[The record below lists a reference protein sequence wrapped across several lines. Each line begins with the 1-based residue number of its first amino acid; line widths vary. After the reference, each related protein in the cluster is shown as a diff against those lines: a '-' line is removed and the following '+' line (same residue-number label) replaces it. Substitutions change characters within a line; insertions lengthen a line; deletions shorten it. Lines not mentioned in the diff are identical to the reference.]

1 MQRIF
6 KLLFFLCISGI
17 LFSCT
22 SAEFIKTGNELS
34 PLGDNEEIEVF
45 NNTKPSQKYQ
55 EIGLLRVRGGK
66 TEKRIEDA
74 KYYARKKGGNGIIVR
89 EIGILTEP
97 GTDNVAEK
105 VENTTFDTQEFA
117 IIRIEGD
124 KIASTGQETK
134 EGSSP
139 VTTGIPVV
147 NPGKIASFDYSI
159 IPRATYKQLI
169 NDYKSLQ
176 GKMFQG
182 SLYPKKMY
190 KIPTALKDNAEA
202 GDRLILL
209 TTKTGKNNVYIIAN
223 KENIPL
229 FKEKIKSGEILNFI
243 YSPVQVYTTKAGD
256 QPVIKFIEEII
267 KSK

>member
-1 MQRIF
+1 MQRMF
-6 KLLFFLCISGI
+6 KFLFFLCISGI

-22 SAEFIKTGNELS
+22 SAEFIKTGNEFS

-45 NNTKPSQKYQ
+45 NNIKPAQKYQ

-74 KYYARKKGGNGIIVR
+74 KNYARKKGGNGIVVR

-97 GTDNVAEK
+97 GTENVAEK
-105 VENTTFDTQEFA
+105 VENTTYDTQEFV
-117 IIRIEGD
+117 IIKLEGD
-124 KIASTGQETK
+124 KIASRQDTI
-134 EGSSP
+134 EGSQAI
-139 VTTGIPVV
+139 TTGIPVL
-147 NPGKIASFDYSI
+147 NPDKIPSFDYSI

-190 KIPTALKDNAEA
+190 KIPSSLKDNTEA

-256 QPVIKFIEEII
+256 QPVIKFIEEIV